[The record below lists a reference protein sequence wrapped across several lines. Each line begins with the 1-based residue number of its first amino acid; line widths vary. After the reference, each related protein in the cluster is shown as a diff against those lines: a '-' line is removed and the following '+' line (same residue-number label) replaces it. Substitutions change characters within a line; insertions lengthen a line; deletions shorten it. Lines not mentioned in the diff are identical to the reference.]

1 MSTLSPAKKIFVLGA
16 TGGTGQ
22 LIIRHALA
30 KGYDVTAMVRSPEK
44 GAGLTGVK
52 LAIGDARD
60 EAALRQAIKGQDAVV
75 SALGTPPSPFK
86 EVTLLSTA
94 TRAVVNAMQA
104 EGVSR
109 LVAITGIGAGGSA
122 GHGGFAFD
130 HLILPLLL
138 RHVYADKNRQE
149 AIIRQSGLDWTLVR
163 PAVLNDKPGKGA
175 PRALEDLWQFHG
187 GTIARGDVAGFIL
200 DELESGQWLH
210 RSPLITW

>member
-22 LIIRHALA
+22 LIIRQALA

-109 LVAITGIGAGGSA
+109 LVAITGIGAGDSA

-210 RSPLITW
+210 RSPVITW